1 MAHPPT
7 IHDFGG
13 GLQRLFEIQYPA
25 PGDPEL
31 AGHISAA
38 LKPLEVTLD
47 HSWGLDHEAWAVLRK
62 AYPDPDV
69 PVLQLSV
76 DMTRGPQFHFE
87 VGKRLE
93 TLRDEG
99 ILILGSGNI
108 VHNLAVFRR
117 FEEGFAYLWAVEF
130 NDYIRNNLMS
140 GKFKALVDYEK
151 VGMAAP
157 ALGSNARSLLPYPL
171 RRARPAARLP

>member
-7 IHDFGG
+7 IHDFGA
-13 GLQRLFEIQYPA
+13 GLRRLFEIQYPT

-31 AGHISAA
+31 AGHISTA

-76 DMTRGPQFHFE
+76 DMTRGPHSE
-87 VGKRLE
+87 VAVIECDG
-93 TLRDEG
+93 
-99 ILILGSGNI
+99 
-108 VHNLAVFRR
+108 VHQADISMLAF
-117 FEEGFAYLWAVEF
+117 
-130 NDYIRNNLMS
+130 
-140 GKFKALVDYEK
+140 
-151 VGMAAP
+151 
-157 ALGSNARSLLPYPL
+157 PL
-171 RRARPAARLP
+171 DSQS